1 MNSLPPKSSVLSSK
15 FYFSSSRS
23 GFTLIELLVVIGV
36 TLVVSSI
43 MIIYGNKSRSR
54 ASLSIEAAKIAQVIL
69 RAKALAISTYNIPPI
84 PCGYGIK
91 LDYSREEYSLVLY
104 DYAPTDS
111 ECLDIKDGLVQEQTR
126 IVPLAASGIPETYK
140 LSEGVVFPRPPSG
153 LLEYVVFVPPDPK
166 TYVFLQPGGGGG
178 SPNPA
183 LTSGSGE
190 IKIETQDGSVG
201 ISIFITPFGQLSF

>member
-1 MNSLPPKSSVLSSK
+1 MRIIKPLNSK
-15 FYFSSSRS
+15 FYPLNTHS
-23 GFTLIELLVVIGV
+23 GFTLIELLVVVAV

-43 MIIYGNKSRSR
+43 MIVYGNKSRSQ

-69 RAKALAISTYNIPPI
+69 RAKSLAISTYNIPPI

-91 LDYSREEYSLVLY
+91 IDYPNKEYSLVLY
-104 DYAPTDS
+104 DYLPTET
-111 ECLDIKDGLVQEQTR
+111 ECLDIKDRLVQEQTR
-126 IVPLAASGIPETYK
+126 IVPLAASGIPETYR
-140 LSEGVVFPRPPSG
+140 LSEGVVFPTPPSG
-153 LLEYVVFVPPDPK
+153 LVEYVVFVPPDPK
-166 TYVFLQPGGGGG
+166 THIFLRPGGGGG

-201 ISIFITPFGQLSF
+201 ISIFITPFGQLSFR